1 LISRLCRRK
10 EKMIRNVIGECPI
23 CESDLI
29 VTKLQ
34 CTNCKTE
41 ISGAFQLS
49 KFNYL
54 SKEHLY
60 FIEVF
65 IKNRGNIK
73 QIEKELGISYPTVK
87 RNLDEVIISLGY
99 KVSDEEKLKKDE
111 IFRRLE
117 KGEITALEAAKLI
130 K

>member
-1 LISRLCRRK
+1 
-10 EKMIRNVIGECPI
+10 MNNVIGECPI
-23 CESDLI
+23 CGGDLI
-29 VTKLQ
+29 VSKLS

-41 ISGAFQLS
+41 ISGQFKLS

-54 SKEHLY
+54 SKEDLY

-73 QIEKELGISYPTVK
+73 AIEKELGISYPTVK
-87 RNLDEVIISLGY
+87 KNLDEVIIALGY
-99 KVSDEEKLKKDE
+99 VVDDKDDVDRDE
-111 IFRRLE
+111 IFKKLE
-117 KGEITALEAAKLI
+117 KGEISALEAAKLL

>member
-1 LISRLCRRK
+1 MVKS
-10 EKMIRNVIGECPI
+10 VIGACPI

-29 VTKLQ
+29 VTKLK
-34 CTNCKTE
+34 CTNCNTE

-73 QIEKELGISYPTVK
+73 QVEKELGISYPTVK
-87 RNLDEVIISLGY
+87 RNMDDVIESLGY
-99 KVSDEEKLKKDE
+99 KVSDDEKIKKDE
-111 IFRRLE
+111 IFKKLE
-117 KGEITALEAAKLI
+117 AGEITALEAAKLM

>member
-1 LISRLCRRK
+1 
-10 EKMIRNVIGECPI
+10 MIKNVIGECPI

-73 QIEKELGISYPTVK
+73 NVEKELGISYPTVK
-87 RNLDEVIISLGY
+87 RNMDEVIESLGY
-99 KVSDEEKLKKDE
+99 KVSDEDDIKKEE
-111 IFRRLE
+111 IFKKLE
-117 KGEITALEAAKLI
+117 KGEITAQEAAKLI

>member
-1 LISRLCRRK
+1 
-10 EKMIRNVIGECPI
+10 MVRNVIGECPI

-41 ISGAFQLS
+41 ISGEFQLS

-87 RNLDEVIISLGY
+87 RNLDEVIQSLGY
-99 KVSDEEKLKKDE
+99 KVTDDNKLKKEE
-111 IFRRLE
+111 IFKKLE
-117 KGEITALEAAKLI
+117 KKEITALEAAKLL
-130 K
+130 KMEL

>member
-1 LISRLCRRK
+1 
-10 EKMIRNVIGECPI
+10 MNHVIGECPI
-23 CESDLI
+23 CNSDLT

-34 CTNCKTE
+34 CSNCHTE
-41 ISGAFQLS
+41 LSGEFQLS
-49 KFNYL
+49 KFNYMT
-54 SKEHLY
+54 KEDLY

-87 RNLDEVIISLGY
+87 KTLDEVIVSLGY
-99 KVSDEEKLKKDE
+99 EVSEEDKVKKDE
-111 IFRRLE
+111 VFAKLE
-117 KGEITALEAAKLI
+117 KGEISAKEAAKLI

>member
-1 LISRLCRRK
+1 
-10 EKMIRNVIGECPI
+10 MNNVIGECPI
-23 CESDLI
+23 CKSDLK
-29 VTKLQ
+29 VTKLS
-34 CTNCKTE
+34 CGNCGTE
-41 ISGAFQLS
+41 ISGDFQLS

-65 IKNRGNIK
+65 IKNRGSIK

-87 RNLDEVIISLGY
+87 KNIDEVIVSLGY
-99 KVSDEEKLKKDE
+99 EVSSEEKASKND
-111 IFRRLE
+111 IFSQLE
-117 KGEITALEAAKLI
+117 KGQITVQEAAKLL

>member
-1 LISRLCRRK
+1 
-10 EKMIRNVIGECPI
+10 MNNVIGECPV
-23 CESDLI
+23 CKSDLK
-29 VTKLQ
+29 VTRLT
-34 CTNCKTE
+34 CSNCNTE
-41 ISGAFQLS
+41 LTGNFKLS

-54 SKEHLY
+54 STENLY

-87 RNLDEVIISLGY
+87 KNLDEVIVSLGY
-99 KVSDEEKLKKDE
+99 KVNEEDKGKTSNILSK
-111 IFRRLE
+111 LE
-117 KGEITALEAAKLI
+117 KGEISASEAAKLL

>member
-1 LISRLCRRK
+1 
-10 EKMIRNVIGECPI
+10 MIRNVIGECPI
-23 CESDLI
+23 CQSDLK

-34 CTNCKTE
+34 CTSCNTE
-41 ISGAFQLS
+41 ISGEFQLS
-49 KFNYL
+49 KFSYL

-65 IKNRGNIK
+65 IKNKGNIK

-87 RNLDEVIISLGY
+87 RNLDEVIVSLGY
-99 KVSDEEKLKKDE
+99 EVSSEEKANKEE
-111 IFRRLE
+111 IFKKLE
-117 KGEITALEAAKLI
+117 NGEITASEAAKLM

>member
-1 LISRLCRRK
+1 MVKS
-10 EKMIRNVIGECPI
+10 VIGQCPI
-23 CESDLI
+23 CESDLM
-29 VTKLQ
+29 VTKLK
-34 CTNCKTE
+34 CTNCNTE
-41 ISGAFQLS
+41 ISGTFQLS

-73 QIEKELGISYPTVK
+73 QVEKELGISYPTVK
-87 RNLDEVIISLGY
+87 RNMDDVIESLGY
-99 KVSDEEKLKKDE
+99 KVSNHEKIKKDE
-111 IFRRLE
+111 IFKKLE
-117 KGEITALEAAKLI
+117 NGEITALEAAKLM

>member
-1 LISRLCRRK
+1 MNKVL
-10 EKMIRNVIGECPI
+10 GECPI
-23 CESDLI
+23 CNSDLK
-29 VTKLQ
+29 VTKLS
-34 CTNCKTE
+34 CDHCGTE
-41 ISGAFQLS
+41 LTGNFQLS

-65 IKNRGNIK
+65 IKNKGNIK

-87 RNLDEVIISLGY
+87 KNLDEVIVSLGY
-99 KVSDEEKLKKDE
+99 EVNDEEKANKDE
-111 IFRRLE
+111 IFKKLE
-117 KGEITALEAAKLI
+117 KGEITAAEAAKLL

>member
-1 LISRLCRRK
+1 
-10 EKMIRNVIGECPI
+10 MNNVIGECPV
-23 CESDLI
+23 CKHDLK
-29 VTKLQ
+29 VTKLS
-34 CTNCKTE
+34 CTNCSTE
-41 ISGAFQLS
+41 ISGDFQLS

-65 IKNRGNIK
+65 IKNKGNIK

-87 RNLDEVIISLGY
+87 KNLDEVIRSLGY
-99 KVSDEEKLKKDE
+99 VIDDEDSAKRDE
-111 IFRRLE
+111 VLAQLE
-117 KGEITALEAAKLI
+117 KGEISASEAAKLL

>member
-1 LISRLCRRK
+1 
-10 EKMIRNVIGECPI
+10 MIRNVIGECPI

-41 ISGAFQLS
+41 ISGEFQLS

-73 QIEKELGISYPTVK
+73 KIEKELGISYPTVK
-87 RNLDEVIISLGY
+87 KSLDDVIASLGY
-99 KVSDEEKLKKDE
+99 KVSDEDQIKKDE
-111 IFRRLE
+111 IFKKLE

>member
-1 LISRLCRRK
+1 
-10 EKMIRNVIGECPI
+10 MNNVIGECPI
-23 CESDLI
+23 CKSDLN
-29 VTKLQ
+29 VTKLK
-34 CTNCKTE
+34 CRSCGTE
-41 ISGAFQLS
+41 ISGTFQLS

-54 SKEHLY
+54 SIENLY

-87 RNLDEVIISLGY
+87 KNLDEVIVSLGY
-99 KVSDEEKLKKDE
+99 EVNDDEKERKEEVFK
-111 IFRRLE
+111 RLE
-117 KGEITALEAAKLI
+117 KGEISALEAAKLF